1 MSRFYVPENAIKP
14 QMFGGITQFRMSMK
28 QIVECVANF
37 SEGRRLD
44 VVQAIINAIN
54 AIDGVAILGS
64 ESDADHNRSVIT
76 FAGAPSVMIEGT
88 LEGIRVASELINLES
103 HRGEHPRLGA
113 ADVVP
118 FIPIQNVTM
127 DDCIQ
132 MAHQLGKRV
141 GDELKVPVYLYE
153 QAATRLDRQNLADVR
168 RGEYEGLKQSIGSDP
183 NRKPDYG
190 ASEVGT
196 AGASIIGARH
206 ALIAYNVFLTSD
218 NVEVA
223 KKIAKAI
230 RHSSGGLRYVK
241 ALGLLVDGKAQV
253 SMNLTNYKKTPIYRV
268 VEMIRREAKRYGVSI
283 ESSEL
288 IGLVPQDALLES
300 AVWYLQ
306 MDNYSADRVLENRLQ
321 TLD

>member
-1 MSRFYVPENAIKP
+1 MNS
-14 QMFGGITQFRMSMK
+14 
-28 QIVECVANF
+28 IVECVANF

-44 VVQAIINAIN
+44 VIQQIVDVIG
-54 AIDGVAILGS
+54 GVEGVKVLAY

-76 FAGAPSVMIEGT
+76 FAGDPDAMLGAT
-88 LEGIRVASELINLES
+88 FEGIRVAAELIDLS
-103 HRGEHPRLGA
+103 HHQGQHPRLGA

-118 FIPIQNVTM
+118 FIPIQHVTM
-127 DDCIQ
+127 DYCIQ

-141 GDELKVPVYLYE
+141 GDELNIPVYLYE
-153 QAATRLDRQNLADVR
+153 QAATRPDRKNLADVR
-168 RGEYEGLKQSIGSDP
+168 RGEYEGLIQSINRDP

-190 ASEVGT
+190 KAAIGT
-196 AGASIIGARH
+196 AGATIIGARH
-206 ALIAYNVFLTSD
+206 ALIAYNVFLTTD
-218 NVEVA
+218 NVAIA

-253 SMNLTNYKKTPIYRV
+253 SMNLTHYKKTPIYRV
-268 VEMIRREAKRYGVSI
+268 VEMIRREAERYGVSI

-300 AVWYLQ
+300 AAWYLQ
-306 MDNYSADRVLENRLQ
+306 MDNYSSDRVLENRLQ
-321 TLD
+321 TTLD

>member
-1 MSRFYVPENAIKP
+1 MIMKP
-14 QMFGGITQFRMSMK
+14 
-28 QIVECVANF
+28 IVECVANF

-44 VVQAIINAIN
+44 IVQQIMDAIN
-54 AIDGVAILGS
+54 ASDGVKILAY

-76 FAGAPSVMIEGT
+76 FAGTPDDMLQAT
-88 LEGIRVASELINLES
+88 FEGIRVASELIDMTIQ
-103 HRGEHPRLGA
+103 RGQHPRLGA
-113 ADVVP
+113 TDVVP

-132 MAHQLGKRV
+132 MAHHLGKRV
-141 GDELKVPVYLYE
+141 GDELNIPVYLYE
-153 QAATRLDRQNLADVR
+153 QAATRSDRRNLADVR
-168 RGEYEGLKQSIGSDP
+168 RGEYEGLQQSIERDP
-183 NRKPDYG
+183 THKPDYG
-190 ASEVGT
+190 LSEVGS
-196 AGASIIGARH
+196 AGATIIGARH
-206 ALIAYNVFLTSD
+206 ALIAYNVFLTAD
-218 NVEVA
+218 NVDIA

-268 VEMIRREAKRYGVSI
+268 VEMIRREAERYGVAI

-288 IGLVPQDALLES
+288 IGLVPQDALLAS
-300 AVWYLQ
+300 AAWYLQ
-306 MDNYSADRVLENRLQ
+306 MDNYSSDRVLENRLQ